1 MGQQNITSNQVVL
14 SQPTNQPA
22 VTVLREKAPEYL
34 IFSIILMVVCTLVC
48 PLVCL
53 PLNIPALIFSIKAS
67 NHNGEGNYEDARQ
80 SGRISLVLNM
90 ISLFI
95 GIGFWAAYIVLGAI
109 IAIVNSTQHY

>member
-80 SGRISLVLNM
+80 SGKISLVLNLV
-90 ISLFI
+90 SLFL
-95 GIGFWAAYIVLGAI
+95 GASLWAAYIVI
-109 IAIVNSTQHY
+109 VVIAVIVNNAPH